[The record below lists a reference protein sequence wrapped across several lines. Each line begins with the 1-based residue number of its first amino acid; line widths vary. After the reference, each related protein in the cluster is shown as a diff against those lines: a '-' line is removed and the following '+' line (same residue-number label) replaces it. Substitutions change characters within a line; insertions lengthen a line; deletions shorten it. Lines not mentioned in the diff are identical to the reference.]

1 MFIRGYKVI
10 LGHICLVVLAVFN
23 YEWLEDNGRT
33 TDSLLKKV
41 AKQVVSQLGDSL
53 DTTIIYTRKLSTSYN
68 TSTGAVTTSDTSY
81 TIKVPVEFIQS
92 TEETGYQ
99 ENVARIF
106 ITPDLIGDSQPL
118 LSDEIT
124 LTFSGSTR
132 VAKIT
137 DVRTLR
143 GGQEYL
149 FRVDVIF

>member
-1 MFIRGYKVI
+1 MAGQ
-10 LGHICLVVLAVFN
+10 L
-23 YEWLEDNGRT
+23 
-33 TDSLLKKV
+33 DSLLKNV

-53 DTTIIYTRKLSTSYN
+53 NTTIVYTRQASASYN

-92 TEETGYQ
+92 SEESGYQ

-118 LSDEIT
+118 LSDEVT

-137 DVRTLR
+137 NVRTLR

>member
-1 MFIRGYKVI
+1 MAGQ
-10 LGHICLVVLAVFN
+10 LDTA
-23 YEWLEDNGRT
+23 
-33 TDSLLKKV
+33 LKQI

-53 DTTIIYTRKLSTSYN
+53 DTTIIYTRKSSTLYN
-68 TSTGAVTTSDTSY
+68 TSTGVVTTSDTSY

-92 TEETGYQ
+92 SEETGFQ
-99 ENVARIF
+99 ENIARGY

-149 FRVDVIF
+149 FRIDVIF

>member
-1 MFIRGYKVI
+1 MAGQ
-10 LGHICLVVLAVFN
+10 LDTA
-23 YEWLEDNGRT
+23 
-33 TDSLLKKV
+33 LKNI

-53 DTTIIYTRKLSTSYN
+53 DTTIIYTRKSSASYN

-92 TEETGYQ
+92 TEESGYQ
-99 ENVARIF
+99 ENIARIY

-149 FRVDVIF
+149 FRVDFIF

>member
-1 MFIRGYKVI
+1 MAGQ
-10 LGHICLVVLAVFN
+10 LDTA
-23 YEWLEDNGRT
+23 
-33 TDSLLKKV
+33 LKQI

-53 DTTIIYTRKLSTSYN
+53 DTTIIYTRKSSTSYN

-92 TEETGYQ
+92 SEETGFQ
-99 ENVARIF
+99 ENIARVF

-149 FRVDVIF
+149 CNSSVR

>member
-1 MFIRGYKVI
+1 MAGQ
-10 LGHICLVVLAVFN
+10 LDTA
-23 YEWLEDNGRT
+23 
-33 TDSLLKKV
+33 LKQI

-53 DTTIIYTRKLSTSYN
+53 DTTIIYTRKSSTSYN

-81 TIKVPVEFIQS
+81 TIKVPAEFIQS
-92 TEETGYQ
+92 SEETGFQ
-99 ENVARIF
+99 ENIARVY
-106 ITPDLIGDSQPL
+106 ITPDLIGDNQPL

-149 FRVDVIF
+149 FRIDVIF

>member
-1 MFIRGYKVI
+1 MAGQ
-10 LGHICLVVLAVFN
+10 L
-23 YEWLEDNGRT
+23 
-33 TDSLLKKV
+33 DSLLKNV

-53 DTTIIYTRKLSTSYN
+53 DTTIIYTRQASASYN

-92 TEETGYQ
+92 TEETGFQ

-137 DVRTLR
+137 NVRTLR

>member
-1 MFIRGYKVI
+1 MAGQ
-10 LGHICLVVLAVFN
+10 L
-23 YEWLEDNGRT
+23 
-33 TDSLLKKV
+33 DSLLKNV

-92 TEETGYQ
+92 REETGFQ
-99 ENVARIF
+99 ENIARIF

-137 DVRTLR
+137 NIRTLR

>member
-1 MFIRGYKVI
+1 MAGQQDT
-10 LGHICLVVLAVFN
+10 A
-23 YEWLEDNGRT
+23 
-33 TDSLLKKV
+33 LKNI

-53 DTTIIYTRKLSTSYN
+53 DTTIIYTRKSSASYN

-92 TEETGYQ
+92 TEESGYQ
-99 ENVARIF
+99 ENIARIF

>member
-1 MFIRGYKVI
+1 MAGQLDSI
-10 LGHICLVVLAVFN
+10 LKN
-23 YEWLEDNGRT
+23 
-33 TDSLLKKV
+33 V

-53 DTTIIYTRKLSTSYN
+53 DTTIIYTRKSSASYN

-81 TIKVPVEFIQS
+81 TIKVPVEFVQS
-92 TEETGYQ
+92 TEETGFQ

-118 LSDEIT
+118 LSDEVT

>member
-1 MFIRGYKVI
+1 MAGQ
-10 LGHICLVVLAVFN
+10 L
-23 YEWLEDNGRT
+23 
-33 TDSLLKKV
+33 DSLLKNV

-53 DTTIIYTRKLSTSYN
+53 DTTIVYTRQASASYN

-99 ENVARIF
+99 ENIARIF
-106 ITPDLIGDSQPL
+106 IPPDLIGDSQPL

>member
-1 MFIRGYKVI
+1 MAGQ
-10 LGHICLVVLAVFN
+10 L
-23 YEWLEDNGRT
+23 DT
-33 TDSLLKKV
+33 LLKNV

-53 DTTIIYTRKLSTSYN
+53 DTTIVYTRQASASYN

-81 TIKVPVEFIQS
+81 TIKVPVEFVQS
-92 TEETGYQ
+92 TEESGYQ
-99 ENVARIF
+99 ENIARIF

>member
-1 MFIRGYKVI
+1 MAGQ
-10 LGHICLVVLAVFN
+10 L
-23 YEWLEDNGRT
+23 DT
-33 TDSLLKKV
+33 SLKNI

-53 DTTIIYTRKLSTSYN
+53 DTTIIYTRKSSASYN

-92 TEETGYQ
+92 TEETGFQ

-118 LSDEIT
+118 LSDEVT

>member
-1 MFIRGYKVI
+1 MAGQ
-10 LGHICLVVLAVFN
+10 L
-23 YEWLEDNGRT
+23 
-33 TDSLLKKV
+33 DSLLKNV

-53 DTTIIYTRKLSTSYN
+53 DTTIIYTRQASASYN

-92 TEETGYQ
+92 SEESGYQ

-137 DVRTLR
+137 NVRTLR

-149 FRVDVIF
+149 FRIDVIF

>member
-1 MFIRGYKVI
+1 MAGQ
-10 LGHICLVVLAVFN
+10 L
-23 YEWLEDNGRT
+23 DT
-33 TDSLLKKV
+33 SLKNI

-53 DTTIIYTRKLSTSYN
+53 DTTIIYTRKSSASYN

-92 TEETGYQ
+92 TEESGYQ
-99 ENVARIF
+99 ENIARIY

-149 FRVDVIF
+149 FRIDVIF

>member
-1 MFIRGYKVI
+1 MAGQ
-10 LGHICLVVLAVFN
+10 L
-23 YEWLEDNGRT
+23 
-33 TDSLLKKV
+33 DSLLKNV

-118 LSDEIT
+118 LSDEST

>member
-1 MFIRGYKVI
+1 MAGQ
-10 LGHICLVVLAVFN
+10 L
-23 YEWLEDNGRT
+23 
-33 TDSLLKKV
+33 DSLLKNV

-53 DTTIIYTRKLSTSYN
+53 DTTIVYTRQASASYN

-81 TIKVPVEFIQS
+81 TIKDPVEFIQS
-92 TEETGYQ
+92 REESGYQ

-118 LSDEIT
+118 LSDEVT

-137 DVRTLR
+137 NVRTLR

>member
-1 MFIRGYKVI
+1 MAGQ
-10 LGHICLVVLAVFN
+10 LDTA
-23 YEWLEDNGRT
+23 
-33 TDSLLKKV
+33 LKNI

-53 DTTIIYTRKLSTSYN
+53 DTTIIYTRKSSTSYN
-68 TSTGAVTTSDTSY
+68 TYTGAVTTSDTSY

-92 TEETGYQ
+92 SEETGFQ
-99 ENVARIF
+99 ENIARVY
-106 ITPDLIGDSQPL
+106 ITPDLIGDNQPL

-149 FRVDVIF
+149 FRIDVIF

>member
-1 MFIRGYKVI
+1 MAGQ
-10 LGHICLVVLAVFN
+10 L
-23 YEWLEDNGRT
+23 
-33 TDSLLKKV
+33 DSLLKNV

-53 DTTIIYTRKLSTSYN
+53 DTTIVYTRQASASYN
-68 TSTGAVTTSDTSY
+68 TSTGAVNTSDTSY
-81 TIKVPVEFIQS
+81 TIKVPVDFIQS

>member
-1 MFIRGYKVI
+1 MAGQ
-10 LGHICLVVLAVFN
+10 LDTA
-23 YEWLEDNGRT
+23 
-33 TDSLLKKV
+33 LKNI

-53 DTTIIYTRKLSTSYN
+53 DTTIIYTRKSSASYN

-92 TEETGYQ
+92 SEETGFQ
-99 ENVARIF
+99 ENVARIY

-132 VAKIT
+132 VSKIT
-137 DVRTLR
+137 DVKTLR

>member
-1 MFIRGYKVI
+1 MAGQ
-10 LGHICLVVLAVFN
+10 LDTA
-23 YEWLEDNGRT
+23 
-33 TDSLLKKV
+33 LKNI

-53 DTTIIYTRKLSTSYN
+53 DTTIIYTRKSSASYN
-68 TSTGAVTTSDTSY
+68 TSTGAVTTSDPSY

-92 TEETGYQ
+92 TEESGYQ
-99 ENVARIF
+99 ENIARIF

-118 LSDEIT
+118 LSDEVT

>member
-1 MFIRGYKVI
+1 MAGQ
-10 LGHICLVVLAVFN
+10 L
-23 YEWLEDNGRT
+23 
-33 TDSLLKKV
+33 DSLLKNV

-53 DTTIIYTRKLSTSYN
+53 DTTIIYTRKLSTSYK

-118 LSDEIT
+118 LSDEVT

>member
-1 MFIRGYKVI
+1 MAGQ
-10 LGHICLVVLAVFN
+10 LDTA
-23 YEWLEDNGRT
+23 
-33 TDSLLKKV
+33 LKNI

-53 DTTIIYTRKLSTSYN
+53 DTTIIYTRKSSTSYN

-92 TEETGYQ
+92 SEETGFQ
-99 ENVARIF
+99 ENIARVF
-106 ITPDLIGDSQPL
+106 VTPDLIGDSQPL

>member
-1 MFIRGYKVI
+1 MAGQ
-10 LGHICLVVLAVFN
+10 LDA
-23 YEWLEDNGRT
+23 
-33 TDSLLKKV
+33 LLKNV

-53 DTTIIYTRKLSTSYN
+53 DTTIVYTRQASASYN

>member
-1 MFIRGYKVI
+1 MAGQ
-10 LGHICLVVLAVFN
+10 L
-23 YEWLEDNGRT
+23 
-33 TDSLLKKV
+33 DSAFKQI

-53 DTTIIYTRKLSTSYN
+53 DTTIVYTRKLSTNYN
-68 TSTGAVTTSDTSY
+68 TSTGAVTTSNTSY

-92 TEETGYQ
+92 TEEAGYQ
-99 ENVARIF
+99 ENIARIY

-132 VAKIT
+132 VSKIT

>member
-1 MFIRGYKVI
+1 MAGQ
-10 LGHICLVVLAVFN
+10 LDTA
-23 YEWLEDNGRT
+23 
-33 TDSLLKKV
+33 LKNI

-53 DTTIIYTRKLSTSYN
+53 DTTIIYTRKASASYN

-92 TEETGYQ
+92 TEESGYQ
-99 ENVARIF
+99 ENIARIF

>member
-1 MFIRGYKVI
+1 MAGQ
-10 LGHICLVVLAVFN
+10 L
-23 YEWLEDNGRT
+23 
-33 TDSLLKKV
+33 DSLLKNV
-41 AKQVVSQLGDSL
+41 AKQVVSELGDSL

-92 TEETGYQ
+92 TEETGFQ

>member
-1 MFIRGYKVI
+1 MAGQ
-10 LGHICLVVLAVFN
+10 LA
-23 YEWLEDNGRT
+23 T
-33 TDSLLKKV
+33 ALKNI

-53 DTTIIYTRKLSTSYN
+53 DTTIIYTRKSSASYN

>member
-1 MFIRGYKVI
+1 MAGQ
-10 LGHICLVVLAVFN
+10 L
-23 YEWLEDNGRT
+23 
-33 TDSLLKKV
+33 DSLLKNV
-41 AKQVVSQLGDSL
+41 AKQVGSQLGDSL

-106 ITPDLIGDSQPL
+106 VTPDLIGDSQPL

>member
-1 MFIRGYKVI
+1 MAGQ
-10 LGHICLVVLAVFN
+10 L
-23 YEWLEDNGRT
+23 
-33 TDSLLKKV
+33 DSLLKNV

-53 DTTIIYTRKLSTSYN
+53 DTTIVYTRQASASYN

-81 TIKVPVEFIQS
+81 TIKVPVEFVQS
-92 TEETGYQ
+92 TEESGYQ
-99 ENVARIF
+99 ENIARIF

>member
-1 MFIRGYKVI
+1 MAGQ
-10 LGHICLVVLAVFN
+10 LDTA
-23 YEWLEDNGRT
+23 
-33 TDSLLKKV
+33 LKQI

-53 DTTIIYTRKLSTSYN
+53 DTTIIYTRKSSTSYN

-92 TEETGYQ
+92 TEETGFQ

-118 LSDEIT
+118 LSDEVT

-149 FRVDVIF
+149 FRIDVIF